1 MALQPQAPQALPKLP
16 PPSSGHGPT
25 VLCSVRGG
33 ATALLRSG
41 APLRCWT
48 SASLCLLAASPR
60 TARRRGRTARRLFG
74 WASSL
79 VEAPAEK
86 LRRELDAELQEVN
99 AWEPRLASLTDHEL
113 LAQAGALRARARAGE
128 TLEELLPEAFALV
141 REGSKR
147 TLQLRHFDVQILGG
161 ITLHRGQ
168 VAEMA
173 TGEGKTLVAILPA
186 FLNALTGHGVHVVTT
201 NDYLARRDAAWV
213 GQVLRFLGLTVGVI
227 QADMSSAQKREAY
240 RCDVTYVTNQQ
251 LGFDYLRDQL
261 ACVPEELRHRQ
272 ENPFNCAIVDEAD
285 SVLIDEGRTPLVV
298 SAQAEIP
305 SEKYSTALEV
315 ASSLEKDIHY
325 TVLEKEKTCMLTEQ
339 GEELASRA
347 LERED
352 LFDPQ
357 DPWAPFIV
365 NALTAKELYQRD
377 QQYIVRENA
386 VVVVDEYTG
395 RPVDGRSWSDGL
407 QQAIEAKEKVEIQKE
422 AIVLASISYQ
432 CLFRMYQ
439 KLAGMTGTASAEAEE
454 FQSIYGLEVR
464 PVPCNKPC
472 QRMDEEDEIYTSE
485 AGKWRAVTEAVC
497 EAYELKRP
505 VLVGTTSIESS
516 ELLAERLRG
525 ASVPFYLLN
534 AKPENAAREAEV
546 IAAGGRLGAV
556 TIATN
561 MAGRGTDI
569 ILGGDG
575 KAMAKLHL
583 EAALCKAFGE
593 EQERPLEL
601 CLPLPHA
608 LAQEMADAAA
618 MLAANAPE
626 DYRWSLAEAA
636 ICDGIQDEVSSKA
649 FQASLNSLKEVYQRA
664 CEDLSLRCSAEG
676 ETAKALGGL
685 RVLGTERQHAQRIDQ
700 QLRGRAGRQGD
711 PGSSRF
717 YLSLT
722 DKVIET
728 PGPEPLASA
737 RAATWKVF
745 RVFGGDSI
753 RLLTADMGGA
763 DDVPIVSPLVSGA
776 VNEAQAQV
784 QSFFFGIRK
793 DVFKYDEVLDQQ
805 RRVIYSVRR
814 KALLDSDEEVLGS
827 LKSFCEETMVE
838 LVDQMV
844 NVDEPLDAWPLER
857 LAFKLSAVFVN
868 SWATTAAELRA
879 VAEGGGT
886 TGAARA
892 KQLGEWMQQKALEAM
907 EQKAELIDEDAP
919 ELSKAVYR
927 QVFLM
932 QIDNY
937 WRKHLK
943 YMNFLRTYSKFR
955 SYGQKD
961 PLVEYKLEAYKAFQV
976 MMGKIRRDTMYYLFT
991 FMPRPLHR
999 VQLEA
1004 TEATKA
1010 TEHPDGPGPVVPGA
1024 PAAAEAEQLRAFL
1037 EGLDRPVASLRSPR
1051 LQRLECLACL
1061 VHDSGSSGAE
1071 LVRWL
1076 RGEGFEVW
1084 EDAFAKASYVSLDT
1098 WNGRSPKS

>member
-454 FQSIYGLEVR
+454 FQSIYGLEASPAR
-464 PVPCNKPC
+464 KGPKMPG
-472 QRMDEEDEIYTSE
+472 T
-485 AGKWRAVTEAVC
+485 AVVC
-497 EAYELKRP
+497 
-505 VLVGTTSIESS
+505 
-516 ELLAERLRG
+516 
-525 ASVPFYLLN
+525 LN
-534 AKPENAAREAEV
+534 
-546 IAAGGRLGAV
+546 
-556 TIATN
+556 
-561 MAGRGTDI
+561 
-569 ILGGDG
+569 
-575 KAMAKLHL
+575 
-583 EAALCKAFGE
+583 
-593 EQERPLEL
+593 
-601 CLPLPHA
+601 
-608 LAQEMADAAA
+608 
-618 MLAANAPE
+618 
-626 DYRWSLAEAA
+626 
-636 ICDGIQDEVSSKA
+636 
-649 FQASLNSLKEVYQRA
+649 
-664 CEDLSLRCSAEG
+664 
-676 ETAKALGGL
+676 
-685 RVLGTERQHAQRIDQ
+685 
-700 QLRGRAGRQGD
+700 
-711 PGSSRF
+711 
-717 YLSLT
+717 
-722 DKVIET
+722 
-728 PGPEPLASA
+728 
-737 RAATWKVF
+737 
-745 RVFGGDSI
+745 
-753 RLLTADMGGA
+753 
-763 DDVPIVSPLVSGA
+763 
-776 VNEAQAQV
+776 
-784 QSFFFGIRK
+784 
-793 DVFKYDEVLDQQ
+793 
-805 RRVIYSVRR
+805 
-814 KALLDSDEEVLGS
+814 
-827 LKSFCEETMVE
+827 
-838 LVDQMV
+838 
-844 NVDEPLDAWPLER
+844 
-857 LAFKLSAVFVN
+857 
-868 SWATTAAELRA
+868 
-879 VAEGGGT
+879 
-886 TGAARA
+886 
-892 KQLGEWMQQKALEAM
+892 
-907 EQKAELIDEDAP
+907 
-919 ELSKAVYR
+919 
-927 QVFLM
+927 
-932 QIDNY
+932 
-937 WRKHLK
+937 
-943 YMNFLRTYSKFR
+943 
-955 SYGQKD
+955 
-961 PLVEYKLEAYKAFQV
+961 
-976 MMGKIRRDTMYYLFT
+976 
-991 FMPRPLHR
+991 
-999 VQLEA
+999 
-1004 TEATKA
+1004 
-1010 TEHPDGPGPVVPGA
+1010 
-1024 PAAAEAEQLRAFL
+1024 
-1037 EGLDRPVASLRSPR
+1037 
-1051 LQRLECLACL
+1051 
-1061 VHDSGSSGAE
+1061 
-1071 LVRWL
+1071 
-1076 RGEGFEVW
+1076 
-1084 EDAFAKASYVSLDT
+1084 
-1098 WNGRSPKS
+1098 